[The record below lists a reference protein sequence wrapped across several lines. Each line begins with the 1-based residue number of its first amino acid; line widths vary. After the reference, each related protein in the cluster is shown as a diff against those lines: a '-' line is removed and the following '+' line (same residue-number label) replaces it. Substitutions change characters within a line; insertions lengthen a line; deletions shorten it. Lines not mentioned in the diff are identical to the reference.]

1 MACARPLRSPL
12 RSVSHRIYLAYAITL
27 RIASQG
33 SGCPSGFKLR
43 KSISLCDTGLSLHN
57 KDAMTVSVNK
67 LPGDQSA
74 TQCPECG
81 GASVVSVTVTS
92 MCVYLRCR
100 DCSHTWSIPER
111 RAGTRETDVSKV
123 L

>member
-1 MACARPLRSPL
+1 MRNQLSQLAAPFRPRL
-12 RSVSHRIYLAYAITL
+12 TL
-27 RIASQG
+27 RDVLPAL
-33 SGCPSGFKLR
+33 KLR
-43 KSISLCDTGLSLHN
+43 KSISLCDTGHSLHN

-81 GASVVSVTVTS
+81 GTSVVSVTVTS